1 MKLLFDHCVP
11 RPLAATL
18 VGHDVRTTD
27 EMGWQDE
34 SNGRLLALAAVE
46 FDALLTVDKGL
57 ARQQNLTDLPIPV
70 IVLRSRSNS
79 IKALA
84 RHAPGLLSLLNQDL
98 QRRVY
103 VLDEP
108 QELRDKQ

>member
-1 MKLLFDHCVP
+1 M
-11 RPLAATL
+11 L
-18 VGHDVRTTD
+18 VGHHVRTTD

-34 SNGRLLALAAVE
+34 SNGRLLWRASAE
-46 FDALLTVDKGL
+46 FDVFLTVDKGL
-57 ARQQNLTDLPIPV
+57 SRQQNLTDLPIPV
-70 IVLRSRSNS
+70 VLLRCRSNS

-84 RHAPGLLSLLNQDL
+84 RHAPGLVSLLNQSL

-108 QELRDKQ
+108 R